1 MKLFRKLRE
10 KNLKKKK
17 LFSYLKYALGE
28 IILVVI
34 GILVA
39 VNINNNNEESK
50 QQKELKNI
58 FTIINNDLKN
68 DIEEAKI
75 IVLSEENKKEY
86 YECFFLGEVTRKD
99 YIKNR
104 NYRRLIFGY
113 PEISFNKR
121 GFNLLSD
128 FKDRDKSKDSLVI
141 KIMELYSHRIHE
153 VNADDN
159 LRDIEF
165 KETYGYW
172 KKQNWW
178 LDYIKGFKKEF
189 KSEEF
194 INYALNSQDYK
205 NRVGTWQFINSIV
218 FIPEIKQYIKEAE
231 EILDLIELREN
242 NTDIK

>member
-86 YECFFLGEVTRKD
+86 YECFFL
-99 YIKNR
+99 
-104 NYRRLIFGY
+104 
-113 PEISFNKR
+113 
-121 GFNLLSD
+121 
-128 FKDRDKSKDSLVI
+128 
-141 KIMELYSHRIHE
+141 
-153 VNADDN
+153 
-159 LRDIEF
+159 
-165 KETYGYW
+165 
-172 KKQNWW
+172 
-178 LDYIKGFKKEF
+178 
-189 KSEEF
+189 
-194 INYALNSQDYK
+194 
-205 NRVGTWQFINSIV
+205 
-218 FIPEIKQYIKEAE
+218 
-231 EILDLIELREN
+231 
-242 NTDIK
+242 